1 MATAKNNST
10 KKTVDVEKTNDES
23 TIIQDLM
30 AQIQALKEEINKNKK
45 NDNSSSKPPVEKMI
59 KFISLFKGSVMLK
72 GSAKRP
78 YEIEGQYNY
87 RMFGENEARII
98 CSQMGSYMREGF
110 VYIDD
115 ADFVAE
121 NGLAEAYKSLL
132 SPEEMKSLI
141 KQSPSTII
149 NAYKTASEGQ
159 QKIIIDM
166 IIQRITK
173 GENVDANIVRDL
185 SKLSGVNLA
194 EFSKDIDEE

>member
-45 NDNSSSKPPVEKMI
+45 NDNSSSKPPAEKMI

-141 KQSPSTII
+141 KQNPSTII